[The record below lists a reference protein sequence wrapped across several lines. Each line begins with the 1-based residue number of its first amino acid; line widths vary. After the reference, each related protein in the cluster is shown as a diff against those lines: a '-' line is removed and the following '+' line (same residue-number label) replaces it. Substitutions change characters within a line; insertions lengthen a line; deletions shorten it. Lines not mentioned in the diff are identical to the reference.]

1 MFGSLALPSGES
13 ADAVLHT
20 GALAVE
26 SVSKHF
32 GGVYAL
38 RNVTMHCRPGEIIG
52 LIGPNGAGKTTLM
65 NVISGVVV
73 PSSGSVKLF
82 GRPLGGASPSHCAI
96 VGVGRT
102 FQNVRL
108 FGRLTVR
115 QNIEVAHTTCIA
127 HRGERAELVSVDRI
141 MDEMGLTDLANRL
154 SSELAYGYQR
164 RLEIARAL
172 ALAPNILLLDEPA
185 AGMNHKESDELILSV
200 RNIRDTY
207 GCGVIV
213 IDHDMRFIMKVCER
227 ISVLHLGEVIA
238 EGTPEEIQSNPA
250 VIEVYIGDKGE
261 GGSPRA

>member
-1 MFGSLALPSGES
+1 MFGGLSLPTTGRGDTVQRSGM
-13 ADAVLHT
+13 
-20 GALAVE
+20 LAVE

-38 RNVTMHCRPGEIIG
+38 RNVSMHCKSGEIIG

-73 PSSGSVKLF
+73 PSSGSISLF
-82 GRPLGGASPSHCAI
+82 GTPLTGASASRCAI
-96 VGVGRT
+96 VGIGRT

-115 QNIEVAHTTCIA
+115 QNIEVAHTTCMA
-127 HRGERAELVSVDRI
+127 QRAQRAEMVSVDRI
-141 MDEMGLTDLANRL
+141 MEEMGLADLADRF

-172 ALAPNILLLDEPA
+172 ALAPDILLLDEPA

-200 RNIRDTY
+200 RNIRDNY

-227 ISVLHLGEVIA
+227 ISVLHLGEIIA
-238 EGTPEEIQSNPA
+238 EGKPEEIQSNPA
-250 VIEVYIGDKGE
+250 VIEVYIGDRREDGV
-261 GGSPRA
+261 S

>member
-1 MFGSLALPSGES
+1 MFGSLALPSAEN
-13 ADAVLHT
+13 ADTALRSGV
-20 GALAVE
+20 LAVE

-38 RNVTMHCRPGEIIG
+38 RNVTLKCRPGEIVG

-73 PSSGSVKLF
+73 PSSGSVTLF
-82 GRPLGGASPSHCAI
+82 GEPLTNASASRCAI
-96 VGVGRT
+96 AGVGRT

-108 FGRLTVR
+108 FGRLSVR
-115 QNIEVAHTTCIA
+115 QNIEVAHTTCMA
-127 HRGERAELVSVDRI
+127 HRAARSEMVSVDRI
-141 MDEMGLTDLANRL
+141 MEEMGLTEFADRFA
-154 SSELAYGYQR
+154 SELAYGYQR

-200 RNIRDTY
+200 RKIRDQY
-207 GCGVIV
+207 GCGVII

-227 ISVLHLGEVIA
+227 ISVLHLGELIA

-250 VIEVYIGDKGE
+250 VIEVYIGDRREAG
-261 GGSPRA
+261 AN